1 MVKILVTG
9 GTGMVGMDLVN
20 ELMRQE
26 HFILSLH
33 RFSSRARL
41 MKHETWGNVLDFG
54 EIVRTMR
61 LFRPDVVCHL
71 AAISTNTYANQYPL
85 ETFQVNALGTV
96 NVVEASLDLRE
107 RPLFILA
114 SSSEVYGG
122 SEGEP
127 LNELTPLE
135 ATMPY
140 AAAKIAAEYYVR
152 QSGLAYVIMRPFN
165 TYGRARIG
173 QARAVI
179 DKAIVSALIRG
190 TIDLWN
196 PEPKRDFMFRSDHV
210 DAYLA
215 VIGASV
221 EASISNVCG
230 ETFTFGTGVATSI
243 GDALEL
249 IAQETGASIEHRPYE
264 RRGDIPILCAD
275 SGKALRALDWE
286 AKVSLEEGISRAITE
301 WRARLGKGE
310 LGLFGATKDQ
320 VVGS

>member
-1 MVKILVTG
+1 MKILITG

-41 MKHETWGNVLDFG
+41 MKHETWGDVLNFG
-54 EIVRTMR
+54 ELVKTLR

-96 NVVEASLDLRE
+96 NMVEACLDLRE
-107 RPLFILA
+107 CPLFILA

-215 VIGASV
+215 VIK
-221 EASISNVCG
+221 SNIAG

-243 GDALEL
+243 GDTLEI
-249 IAQETGASIEHRPYE
+249 IAQETGASIESRPYE
-264 RRGDIPILCAD
+264 RRGDIPGLCAD
-275 SGKALRALDWE
+275 SAKALRELGWQ
-286 AKVSLEEGISRAITE
+286 AKVSLEEGVSRAIEE
-301 WRARLGKGE
+301 WKARLR
-310 LGLFGATKDQ
+310 
-320 VVGS
+320 VGTGHTEPSLKQPAL